1 MILTETTTVYKA
13 NGRRYLT
20 LRAAATAA
28 ARGRLQDRCECDY
41 CDHPEMPGAPTE
53 YLPCSYHNNSE
64 RAQKIIRR
72 LARIYLQS
80 FRAANKEAK

>member
-1 MILTETTTVYKA
+1 MIRAETTTVYRA

-20 LRAAATAA
+20 VRAAATAA
-28 ARGRLQDRCECDY
+28 ARGRLQDKCYCDY

-53 YLPCSYHNNSE
+53 QLPCEYHNDSP

-72 LARIYLQS
+72 LARTYLQA
-80 FRAANKEAK
+80 FRATGSVK